1 MPTPFVNKENFR
13 SQDRLVLVQGEQIL
27 LLGENYLWNASD
39 VGAIPNAD
47 NAILV
52 EDGVERLLVIDVP
65 EHGDIPTGVEAVS
78 LRGLLF
84 HSEKAILT
92 AGKANQ
98 YLHWVRSHRFC
109 GYCGERTVTSNNEL
123 ALTCTDCGHH
133 FFPRINPCV
142 IMLVVRGREILLAR
156 NARTRSGFYSCLAG
170 FIEAGETAEQT
181 VHREVREEC
190 GLEVGNL
197 RYFKSQ
203 SWPFP
208 SQLMLGFYADY
219 VGGDIIPEEAEIEE
233 ADWFDVDELP
243 QVPSAQISI
252 AGELIENYVK
262 LVRTGGFEQ
271 STDHQ

>member
-1 MPTPFVNKENFR
+1 MAAPFLDKKDIRPN
-13 SQDRLVLVQGEQIL
+13 DRLVLMQGEQVL
-27 LLGENYLWNASD
+27 LCGDDYLWNGNDAASLPEM
-39 VGAIPNAD
+39 GQL
-47 NAILV
+47 ILV
-52 EDGVERLLVIDVP
+52 EDGGERLLVSDVP
-65 EHGDIPTGVEAVS
+65 EQASLPEGIEPVS

-84 HSEKAILT
+84 RSEQALLT

-98 YLHWVRSHRFC
+98 YLHWIRSHRHC
-109 GYCGERTVTSNNEL
+109 GYCGTRTVASDNEL
-123 ALTCTDCGHH
+123 ALICRRCGHH

-142 IMLVVRGREILLAR
+142 IVLVVRGREILLAR

-190 GLEVGNL
+190 SLEVHNL

-219 VGGDIIPEEAEIEE
+219 AGGEIVPEAAEIEE
-233 ADWFDVDELP
+233 ADWFDIDELP
-243 QVPSAQISI
+243 QVPSATISI
-252 AGELIENYVK
+252 AGELIEHYVEQ
-262 LVRTGGFEQ
+262 VRNGRF
-271 STDHQ
+271 

>member
-1 MPTPFVNKENFR
+1 MAAPFLSKQEIKPE
-13 SQDRLVLVQGEQIL
+13 DRLILMQGEQVL
-27 LLGENYLWNASD
+27 LWGEDYLWKGGDA
-39 VGAIPNAD
+39 VALIEAGQTIM
-47 NAILV
+47 IK
-52 EDGVERLLVIDVP
+52 DGPERLLVTDVP
-65 EHGDIPTGVEAVS
+65 EQEVLPQGVEPVS
-78 LRGLLF
+78 LRGLMF
-84 HSEKAILT
+84 RSEQALLT

-98 YLHWVRSHRFC
+98 MIHWVRSHRFC
-109 GYCGERTVTSNNEL
+109 GFCGTRTCASENEL
-123 ALTCTDCGHH
+123 ALVCKSCGHH

-233 ADWFDVDELP
+233 ADWFDVDDLP
-243 QVPSAQISI
+243 QVPSPQISI